1 MAPQKVPMQPAY
13 AAAYEAS
20 VAQKMLQKHMDIKQV
35 REKYDEEGRKGA
47 TGLPPI
53 VEEFKV
59 IEYNGRSVPTYFYRP
74 PGTEKEPIPV
84 VVYYHGGGHTFGS
97 RHSHTQIINHL
108 ALQCNVAVVFPEYK
122 LAPEYKFPNAHED
135 CFATLLYVLEQ
146 GSKEHC
152 LDTNKLAVAGDS
164 AGGNLSASMCYWAKE
179 RGLPADA
186 IKTQVLIY
194 PSLAPIPFE
203 FPSRDEFGD
212 GDYPNARAD
221 FLFYRT
227 SYFGQEQPKLGY
239 PFLQTVED
247 MKGLPPALVLS
258 AEADFLRDEAEEHA
272 RKLVAAGVP
281 TSCFRVLGA
290 GKES

>member
-1 MAPQKVPMQPAY
+1 M
-13 AAAYEAS
+13 
-20 VAQKMLQKHMDIKQV
+20 
-35 REKYDEEGRKGA
+35 
-47 TGLPPI
+47 
-53 VEEFKV
+53 
-59 IEYNGRSVPTYFYRP
+59 
-74 PGTEKEPIPV
+74 
-84 VVYYHGGGHTFGS
+84 
-97 RHSHTQIINHL
+97 
-108 ALQCNVAVVFPEYK
+108 
-122 LAPEYKFPNAHED
+122 
-135 CFATLLYVLEQ
+135 LEQ

-272 RKLVAAGVP
+272 RKLIAAGVP

-290 GKES
+290 GKELSKG